1 MISEAFLKR
10 ILSVSLTKS
19 NSLFYDTLNIAVKCL
34 NVLKRLRF
42 SSGSTK
48 NKYSTLCLHHSNNL
62 SLLVA
67 AFSTGNVVVAT
78 ETWCTLSRIEL
89 ECKSTKK
96 NCELNR
102 SATNYVSSQIAEN
115 LMSCSRDDL
124 SLVTMWIT
132 CFHVP
137 SSFLLCVPTPPHH
150 KKSEKRMLENASVI
164 RNVYSRLN
172 RLCCV
177 VTQTVDDKSKLN
189 AIVKILEFSE
199 HLQLALLCAVALES
213 T

>member
-67 AFSTGNVVVAT
+67 AFSTGNVVV
-78 ETWCTLSRIEL
+78 
-89 ECKSTKK
+89 
-96 NCELNR
+96 
-102 SATNYVSSQIAEN
+102 
-115 LMSCSRDDL
+115 

-177 VTQTVDDKSKLN
+177 VTQTVDDKIKLN